1 MKIDLHIHTTA
12 SDGEFS
18 PEEIVSL
25 AKKQGFKLIAITD
38 HDSIGGVEEAVKV
51 GKKLGVKVIP
61 GVELSTLLE
70 GKISVHMLG
79 YGIDIKNKALN
90 QALEKFNKERIRK
103 AKEITE
109 KLRKLGFKVYF
120 SDVAKKV
127 HGAIGK
133 PHITKKVFAIKEN
146 QARLKR
152 EKLDLDG
159 FLKKYLNYG
168 GLAYVKKNKI
178 ESPAAIDLI
187 HQAGGKA
194 VWAHPAY
201 STPDKKE
208 LTRITKKFKKA
219 GLDGIEVFYR
229 DHKRKQVELLYG
241 LAQKFNLFVTA
252 GSDFHSPKRD
262 KLGGFSTFDY
272 LFPAPEFL

>member
-18 PEEIVSL
+18 PETIVNL
-25 AKKQGFKLIAITD
+25 AKKQGFKVIAITD
-38 HDSIGGVEEAVKV
+38 HDSIGGVEEAVRV

-61 GVELSTLLE
+61 GLEISTLLE

-79 YGIDIKNKALN
+79 YGIDIKNRALN
-90 QALEKFNKERIRK
+90 QALEKFNKERIRR

-120 SDVAKKV
+120 SDIAKKV

-133 PHITKKVFAIKEN
+133 PHIADEILVIKEN
-146 QARLKR
+146 QARLKK
-152 EKLDLDG
+152 EKLNRDG
-159 FLKKYLNYG
+159 FIRKYLNYG

-178 ESPAAIDLI
+178 ESLAAIDLI

-201 STPDKKE
+201 YTPDKKE
-208 LTRITKKFKKA
+208 LVRIAKKFKKA

-229 DHKRKQVELLYG
+229 DHKREQVELLYG
-241 LAQKFNLFVTA
+241 LAQKFNLFITA

-262 KLGGFSTFDY
+262 KLGGFNTFGY
-272 LFPAPEFL
+272 PLVISPI